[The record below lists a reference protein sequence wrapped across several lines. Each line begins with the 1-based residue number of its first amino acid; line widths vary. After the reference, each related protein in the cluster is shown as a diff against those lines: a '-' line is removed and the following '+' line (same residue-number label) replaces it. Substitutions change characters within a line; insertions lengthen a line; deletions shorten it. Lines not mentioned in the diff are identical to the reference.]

1 MRNAGGG
8 SSSDGS
14 DGSGASNGL
23 VDVEG
28 ADQLRESK
36 AVSSM
41 AGAGGVGS
49 DSEENACEL
58 DDSPNPFSGA
68 GSDSPAYAS
77 SGGQDAEAGSPASSD
92 LLEQGK
98 IGDEGAGVE
107 DGLDGLDAG
116 VGAGQLED
124 GGPVEESEEAKNDY
138 NGGLA
143 EDEQAALA
151 GDAGERGNGGAKEG
165 ARGHE
170 ESKTEMRQGVDGA
183 LASEQGPE
191 EGASASASPAPEEP
205 AEAQGAGAED
215 AEAAGAQGAVAEA
228 AAAAD
233 VAPAVSA
240 APVVDSASLEGSP
253 VAPLAVD
260 DVAIAVDDMP
270 IAVDDVAIAA
280 DDMAI
285 AVDDVTIAVDDMP
298 VAVDDVAIAV
308 DDVAVAVDDA
318 SQAMESS
325 EAKAPEGK
333 GLDIAEGLEG
343 GGSSGTSGAVSA
355 ASSSEAKSVKESP
368 AESMESI
375 IDALPPGFVRC
386 PGCPMVSRSYRS
398 RCSLVEYGIA
408 SHHIA
413 PQHTASCLSC
423 MFLLFKCIQ
432 QERLPCG
439 IAECC
444 PCVFFPVACE
454 CRRHSVAVCCA
465 VVFVFKG

>member
-8 SSSDGS
+8 GGSSDGS

-49 DSEENACEL
+49 DSEENAGDCEL

-68 GSDSPAYAS
+68 GSDSPAYSS

-107 DGLDGLDAG
+107 GGLDIDGLDAG

-138 NGGLA
+138 DGGLPQ
-143 EDEQAALA
+143 DEQAALA

-170 ESKTEMRQGVDGA
+170 ESKTELRQGVDGE

-205 AEAQGAGAED
+205 ADAQGAGAGA
-215 AEAAGAQGAVAEA
+215 AEAAGPQGAVAEA

-240 APVVDSASLEGSP
+240 APAVDSASLEGSP

-260 DVAIAVDDMP
+260 D
-270 IAVDDVAIAA
+270 
-280 DDMAI
+280 MAI
-285 AVDDVTIAVDDMP
+285 AVDDVAIAVDDMP

-308 DDVAVAVDDA
+308 DDVAAAVDDA

-333 GLDIAEGLEG
+333 GLDIAEGLKG
-343 GGSSGTSGAVSA
+343 GGSSGTSGAVSG
-355 ASSSEAKSVKESP
+355 ASSSEAKSVAESP

-386 PGCPMVSRSYRS
+386 PGCPMVSRCYRS
-398 RCSLVEYGIA
+398 RCSLVGYGIA

-413 PQHTASCLSC
+413 PQHTASCLSSY

-439 IAECC
+439 IGECC
-444 PCVFFPVACE
+444 PCVCFFSG
-454 CRRHSVAVCCA
+454 RL
-465 VVFVFKG
+465 